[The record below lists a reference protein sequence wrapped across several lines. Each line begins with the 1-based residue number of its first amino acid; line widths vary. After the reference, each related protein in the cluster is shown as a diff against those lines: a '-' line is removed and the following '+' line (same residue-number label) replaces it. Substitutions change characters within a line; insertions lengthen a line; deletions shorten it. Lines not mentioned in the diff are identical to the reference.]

1 METTFTCD
9 LCGTQHPI
17 TEENEMDGLLIC
29 TDCMME
35 ETEVCQ
41 HCSTRIWRGDNAGDA
56 VTPLCQSCYDMY
68 YTRCSD
74 CNEIIYESDAYYMD
88 DDEDTPYC
96 YHCAENYQRCS
107 GIHAY
112 SYKPK
117 PIFRGEGMRF
127 FGVELEIDEG
137 GELEANAKELLK
149 LANSEA
155 DEFIYCKSDGSLS
168 EGFEIVSHPFTL
180 DYHINEFP
188 WDEIMQRAVELG
200 YLSHSTDT
208 AGLHIHVNRT
218 AFGTTEEVQD
228 RSIARIL
235 YFMEAN
241 WNELLRFSRRTQYQM
256 NRWAARYGY
265 KEHPADILD
274 HAKKGYGG
282 GRYSCVNLR
291 NYNTIEFRIFRGT
304 LKYNTFIATLQMVNH
319 ICDVALVFSD
329 EEIRNL
335 SWSSFVADIPKETYP
350 ELIRYLKERR
360 LYINEPM
367 ETEEEI

>member
-1 METTFTCD
+1 METTFNCD

-74 CNEIIYESDAYYMD
+74 CNEILYESDAYYMD

-96 YHCAENYQRCS
+96 YHCAENYRRCS

-188 WDEIMQRAVELG
+188 
-200 YLSHSTDT
+200 
-208 AGLHIHVNRT
+208 
-218 AFGTTEEVQD
+218 
-228 RSIARIL
+228 
-235 YFMEAN
+235 
-241 WNELLRFSRRTQYQM
+241 
-256 NRWAARYGY
+256 
-265 KEHPADILD
+265 
-274 HAKKGYGG
+274 
-282 GRYSCVNLR
+282 
-291 NYNTIEFRIFRGT
+291 
-304 LKYNTFIATLQMVNH
+304 
-319 ICDVALVFSD
+319 
-329 EEIRNL
+329 
-335 SWSSFVADIPKETYP
+335 
-350 ELIRYLKERR
+350 
-360 LYINEPM
+360 
-367 ETEEEI
+367 